1 MKLPKLRVPM
11 GQDKKKKRKK
21 DLLPSS
27 LKGT

>member
-11 GQDKKKKRKK
+11 GQDKKKKKK